1 MSGPRLRFCKESND
15 LLYPREDKERK
26 RLVYYCK
33 NCSYT
38 EDAEEADWCVYRNA
52 VKEVKDKT
60 VITQVTS
67 PSGKMD
73 CVCSD
78 NFHAHFPHRVGSAC
92 LLVLLAVVHVCKAA
106 CLNFPKL
113 AQLIVCAL
121 TVGCCA
127 TQDVRFNPTL
137 PRTKD
142 VQCPA
147 CNHNESV
154 YYTSATSTGM
164 TLHFQCT
171 DCGHKW
177 LDSV

>member
-15 LLYPREDKERK
+15 LLYPREDKDRK

-38 EDAEEADWCVYRNA
+38 EDADEVDWCVYRNA

-60 VITQVTS
+60 VI
-67 PSGKMD
+67 
-73 CVCSD
+73 
-78 NFHAHFPHRVGSAC
+78 
-92 LLVLLAVVHVCKAA
+92 
-106 CLNFPKL
+106 
-113 AQLIVCAL
+113 
-121 TVGCCA
+121 

-171 DCGHKW
+171 DCGNKW
-177 LDSV
+177 QDSV